1 MKLDAAVSGWNS
13 ASVRRT
19 ASSPSI
25 AAGPCPSCGGF
36 RKNHFPSE
44 PRARGAIGSS
54 LRLTEHSRGG
64 PSLEQFHCDAGQTV
78 IDRAP
83 VITLAYIYDKS
94 ATSGRLALQDC
105 H

>member
-1 MKLDAAVSGWNS
+1 
-13 ASVRRT
+13 
-19 ASSPSI
+19 
-25 AAGPCPSCGGF
+25 
-36 RKNHFPSE
+36 
-44 PRARGAIGSS
+44 

-94 ATSGRLALQDC
+94 ATSRRLALQDC